1 MWWAVVGV
9 MLSAAPAF
17 AGEEPVEKMP
27 GYVDFSG
34 IKGFEDA
41 EEMVEVYLKRPLL
54 EMVAEMSRDQDPALY
69 NLLKNVYLIQVRT
82 FSLEGELQ
90 KELMELDRRLKALTE
105 RLRKEGW
112 EPVVRARE
120 KDEYAEI
127 YIKSH
132 KGKFAG
138 LVVVNNEGKRVALVN
153 IVGSVDLKSLG
164 KLREKFDLP
173 VFERNESLLQSS
185 YTEKHQEKM
194 ARSFSLKP
202 GSKVTVRNPR
212 GSIRV
217 RTWDRQEASLK
228 AVKVAWGATSEA
240 ARRGVEET
248 EVRTEQRPEGLYI
261 EAVLPE
267 RWPDLDMGRVEVHLE
282 LCLPK
287 KVDLDLANSRGDV
300 RVEDVEGEVSVVN
313 DRGGIALSGI
323 VGGVEVHGDRSPVEV
338 RDVEGEVS
346 ISNDRGSVRVEG
358 VDGKVEVRNDRG
370 DITVRLPEDV
380 RHPYT
385 LQTDRNRIEIHVPS
399 GAAVSVYAKAHRG
412 KVVTDLPLDVSIR
425 GRSSIARGELN
436 GGGPEIRLLT
446 DRGDIHILGD
456 GR

>member
-1 MWWAVVGV
+1 MGV

-54 EMVAEMSRDQDPALY
+54 EMVAEMSRDQDPTLY

-173 VFERNESLLQSS
+173 VFERSESPLQSS
-185 YTEKHQEKM
+185 YTEKHQEEM

-323 VGGVEVHGDRSPVEV
+323 VGGVEVHGDRGPVEV

-385 LQTDRNRIEIHVPS
+385 LRTDRNRIEVYIPPGS
-399 GAAVSVYAKAHRG
+399 GVSVYAKAHRG
-412 KVVTDLPLDVSIR
+412 KVVTDFPLDVSIR

>member
-1 MWWAVVGV
+1 MGV

-138 LVVVNNEGKRVALVN
+138 LVVVNNEGKKVALVN

-173 VFERNESLLQSS
+173 VFERSESLLQSS
-185 YTEKHQEKM
+185 YTEKHQEEI

-202 GSKVTVRNPR
+202 GSKVTVRNQR

-228 AVKVAWGATSEA
+228 AVKVAWGATSKA

-267 RWPDLDMGRVEVHLE
+267 RWPDLDIGRVEVHLE

-287 KVDLDLANSRGDV
+287 KVDLDLSNSRGDV

-323 VGGVEVHGDRSPVEV
+323 VGGVEIHGDRSPVEV

-370 DITVRLPEDV
+370 NITVRLPEDV

-385 LQTDRNRIEIHVPS
+385 LQTDRNRIEVHVPS

-412 KVVTDLPLDVSIR
+412 KVVTDFPLDVSIR

-446 DRGDIHILGD
+446 DRGDIHILSD